1 MLRSWE
7 LVSVICAHDPR
18 LHLAPF
24 EKGIGTSVHTLCLER
39 WKDYAQC
46 REDSEL
52 CADCVNR
59 YRRSQ
64 KEEQ

>member
-7 LVSVICAHDPR
+7 LVSVICARDPR
-18 LHLAPF
+18 VHLAPY
-24 EKGIGTSVHTLCLER
+24 EQGIGTSVFTLCLER
-39 WKDYAQC
+39 WAKQEQC

-59 YRRSQ
+59 YRKSQ
-64 KEEQ
+64 EDAE